1 MRGVVRIWQGNVG
14 ESQLPPIDREHT
26 SVLNNL
32 WAKTNDNDARWHP
45 LILHLLDVAAC
56 ADAILAREPQSTRD
70 RLAAVLGLD
79 WARAQPWLWLLIA
92 CHDLGKGC
100 PGFQCKWKNLSG
112 MDAGAS
118 PDTTVNHAF
127 VSQVELRSLLIE
139 LGWPEDAADL
149 VADAVGCHH
158 GERAS
163 PKEIERIEANPFKS
177 TLGKPEWQAARR
189 AIFEALIE
197 VFAPTEPPT
206 KPTLTGPDFMLL
218 AGLTSFADWIGSN
231 EQHFPFG
238 TPEDCTNLYGWFEKR
253 RRHNAED
260 VLDKTGWLPRLPLA
274 TTHHTFDA
282 VFGFAPR
289 PLQQAVVDALGRID
303 QPAILLVEAP
313 MGEGK
318 TEAALYAHLE
328 LQRRLGHRGLYVAL
342 PTKATG
348 NAMFARVLKFL
359 RSQNCDRPLDLQL
372 LHGSALLNDTYQQLK
387 PGGIFDAASGGE
399 VRAGEWFTHKK
410 RALLSEYGVGTIDQA
425 LLTILPVR
433 HQFVRLWGLANRV
446 VVFDEIHAYDAY
458 TGTLLLHLLRWLLAL
473 GSSVVLLSATLPPQI
488 RRQLAAL
495 TGAQPPA
502 QEAAYPRLSVYQ
514 IGQPVRQTPF
524 DADPARRLALTIAPV
539 TADLTAIKTALD
551 ERLVPGGHALALL
564 NTVQRAQQLYRDYGE
579 GEPLIVDGVPVGKRL
594 ADGTEIYLFHAR
606 FPADQRQRRED
617 AVLKVFGPPAQD
629 DDGARS
635 GRKLLIAT
643 QVAEQ
648 SLDLDF
654 DLITTD
660 LAPIDLLLQRAG
672 RLWRHRRSA
681 RPQPD
686 PVLII
691 AGLAEDPLPP
701 FGKPLWWSAVYR
713 EDVLLLTRSLL
724 RGKPTL
730 HVPDEIDTLVAKV
743 YEEEVDVAESL
754 EARLNR
760 AMQEALG
767 IEYAHVGAAN
777 QAIIGLPD
785 DGSWKTSA
793 TFTLY
798 DDDEPGVHVSL
809 KAKTRLGDDSVIV
822 IPLRETDTFDPS
834 AAPDF
839 SQAKA
844 WFLRAMSV
852 SRKGIVKPLQ
862 SEGVPE
868 GWKKSTLLRN
878 CHPLQ
883 LDAESRWI
891 NDPGVQLSDEL
902 GLVYHDKETE

>member
-1 MRGVVRIWQGNVG
+1 M
-14 ESQLPPIDREHT
+14 
-26 SVLNNL
+26 
-32 WAKTNDNDARWHP
+32 

-70 RLAAVLGLD
+70 RLAATLGLG
-79 WARAQPWLWLLIA
+79 WERARPWLLVLIA
-92 CHDLGKGC
+92 CHDLGKSC

-112 MDAGAS
+112 LDAGPS
-118 PDTTVNHAF
+118 PDTSVNHAF
-127 VSQVELRSLLIE
+127 VSQVELLSLLIE
-139 LGWPEDAADL
+139 LGWPENVADL

-158 GERAS
+158 GERAIPDTLRNLS
-163 PKEIERIEANPFKS
+163 GNRHA
-177 TLGKPEWQAARR
+177 LGKSEWHATRR
-189 AIFEALIE
+189 AIFEALVE

-231 EQHFPFG
+231 EQYFPFG
-238 TPEDCTNLYGWFEKR
+238 TPEDCSDLPGWFETR
-253 RRHNAED
+253 RQHNAEEA
-260 VLDKTGWLPRLPLA
+260 LDKTGWHPRLPLA
-274 TTHHTFDA
+274 AVHQSFNA

-289 PLQQAVVDALGRID
+289 PLQQAVVDALGCIG

-348 NAMFARVLKFL
+348 NAMFVRVLKFL
-359 RSQNCDRPLDLQL
+359 RSQNCERPLDLQL
-372 LHGSALLNDTYQQLK
+372 LHGGALLNDTYQQIK
-387 PGGIFDAASGGE
+387 PGGIFDATRGGE
-399 VRAGEWFTHKK
+399 IRAGEWFTHKK

-502 QEAAYPRLSVYQ
+502 QEAVYPRLSVYQ
-514 IGQPVRQTPF
+514 NGQAVLQIPF
-524 DADPARRLALTIAPV
+524 DADPERRLEMNIAPV
-539 TADLTAIKTALD
+539 TADLPAIRTELD
-551 ERLVPGGHALALL
+551 QRLVPGGYALALL
-564 NTVQRAQQLYRDYGE
+564 NTVQRAQQLYWDYGN
-579 GEPLIVDGVPVGKRL
+579 GEPLIADGAPVGKRL

-617 AVLKVFGPPAQD
+617 AVLKVFGPPDKTDPGCEA
-629 DDGARS
+629 GARS
-635 GRKLLIAT
+635 GRKILIAT

-654 DLITTD
+654 DLIATD

-681 RPQPD
+681 RPQPE
-686 PVLII
+686 PVLIV
-691 AGLAEDPLPP
+691 AGLAEDPPP
-701 FGKPLWWSAVYR
+701 SFGKPLWWNAVYR
-713 EDVLLLTRSLL
+713 EDVLLCTRSLL
-724 RGKPTL
+724 RDKLTL
-730 HVPDEIDTLVAKV
+730 HIPDEIDTLVAKV
-743 YEEEVDVAESL
+743 YEEDVDVAEPL
-754 EARLNR
+754 QARLER
-760 AMQEALG
+760 AMQKALG
-767 IEYAHVGAAN
+767 DHYAHVGLAN

-798 DDDEPGVHVSL
+798 DDDEPGVHATL
-809 KAKTRLGDDSVIV
+809 KAKTRLGDDSAVV
-822 IPLRETDTFDPS
+822 IPLFETDTFDP
-834 AAPDF
+834 AAIPDF
-839 SQAKA
+839 AQAKA

-862 SEGVPE
+862 SAGVPE
-868 GWKKSTLLRN
+868 GWQKNTLLRN
-878 CHPLQ
+878 CYPLQ

-891 NDPGVQLSDEL
+891 IDPGVHLSDDL
-902 GLVYHDKETE
+902 GLVYQDKEAE

>member
-1 MRGVVRIWQGNVG
+1 MTHPTNIA
-14 ESQLPPIDREHT
+14 S
-26 SVLNNL
+26 L
-32 WAKTNDNDARWHP
+32 WAKSVPETETWHP
-45 LILHLLDVAAC
+45 LVLHLLDVAAC
-56 ADAILAREPQSTRD
+56 ADAILAREPESTRE
-70 RLAAVLGLD
+70 RLAAVLGLPWD
-79 WARAQPWLWLLIA
+79 TARPWLWLLIA
-92 CHDLGKGC
+92 CHDLGKSC
-100 PGFQCKWKNLSG
+100 PGFQYKWKNLSG
-112 MDAGAS
+112 LDAGVS
-118 PDTTVNHAF
+118 PDTSVNHAF
-127 VSQVELRSLLIE
+127 VSQVELLSLLKE
-139 LGWPEDAADL
+139 LNWPEDMAEL

-163 PKEIERIEANPFKS
+163 PNTLKNLEGNRRA
-177 TLGKPEWQAARR
+177 LGKDEWHTARR

-231 EQHFPFG
+231 EAYFPFG
-238 TPEDCTNLYGWFEKR
+238 TPDECADLPSWFETR
-253 RRHNAED
+253 RQHNAE
-260 VLDKTGWLPRLPLA
+260 VALDKTGWLPRLPLA
-274 TTHHTFDA
+274 ATPQAFDA

-289 PLQQAVVDALGRID
+289 PLQQAVVDALDSIA

-348 NAMFARVLKFL
+348 NAMFTRVLKFL
-359 RSQNCDRPLDLQL
+359 RSQQCDRPLDLQL
-372 LHGSALLNDTYQQLK
+372 LHGGALLNDTYQQLK
-387 PGGIFDAASGGE
+387 PGGIFDATTGGE

-458 TGTLLLHLLRWLLAL
+458 TGTLLLHLMRWLLAL
-473 GSSVVLLSATLPPQI
+473 GSSIILLSATLPPQI

-495 TGAQPPA
+495 TGAQPLA

-514 IGQPVRQTPF
+514 DGQAVRQIAF
-524 DADPARRLALTIAPV
+524 AADPARRLSLSIAPI
-539 TADLTAIKTALD
+539 TADLSAIKTALD
-551 ERLVPGGHALALL
+551 ERLAPGGYALALV
-564 NTVQRAQQLYRDYGE
+564 NTVQRAQQLYLDYGK
-579 GEPLIVDGVPVGKRL
+579 GKPLLVDGVSVGKRL
-594 ADGTEIYLFHAR
+594 ADDTEVYLFHAR
-606 FPADQRQRRED
+606 FPADARQRRED
-617 AVLKVFGPPAQD
+617 AVLKVFGPPAKD
-629 DDGARS
+629 KSGTRS
-635 GRKLLIAT
+635 GRKILIAT

-654 DLITTD
+654 DLIATD

-681 RPQPD
+681 RPLD
-686 PVLII
+686 EPVLIV
-691 AGLAEDPLPP
+691 AGLAEDPPP
-701 FGKPLWWSAVYR
+701 AFGKPLWWSAVYR
-713 EDVLLLTRSLL
+713 EDVLLRTRSLL
-724 RGKPTL
+724 RDKLTL
-730 HVPDEIDTLVAKV
+730 HLPDEIDTLVAKV

-754 EARLNR
+754 QARLER
-760 AMQEALG
+760 AMQKALG
-767 IEYAHVGAAN
+767 DYHAHVGVAN

-793 TFTLY
+793 SFTLY
-798 DDDEPGVHVSL
+798 DDDEPGVHANL
-809 KAKTRLGDDSVIV
+809 KANTRLGDDSAVV
-822 IPLRETDTFDPS
+822 IPLFGTDGFNP
-834 AAPDF
+834 AAVPDF
-839 SQAKA
+839 AQAKE

-862 SEGVPE
+862 SAGVPE
-868 GWKKSTLLRN
+868 GWKKNTLLRN
-878 CHPLQ
+878 CYPLQ

-891 NDPGVQLSDEL
+891 IDSDVLQLSDEL
-902 GLVYHDKETE
+902 GLVYHDKETA

>member
-1 MRGVVRIWQGNVG
+1 MTISSTRDLR
-14 ESQLPPIDREHT
+14 L
-26 SVLNNL
+26 L
-32 WAKTNDNDARWHP
+32 WAKSSLNGDELWHP
-45 LILHLLDVAAC
+45 LVLHLLDVAAC

-70 RLAAVLGLD
+70 QLAAVLGLD
-79 WARAQPWLWLLIA
+79 WARARPWLLLLIA

-118 PDTTVNHAF
+118 PDTSVNHAF
-127 VSQVELRSLLIE
+127 VSQVELLLLLIE
-139 LGWPEDAADL
+139 LGWPDDAADL

-163 PKEIERIEANPFKS
+163 PREIQRIEANPFKS
-177 TLGKPEWQAARR
+177 TLGKPEWHAARR
-189 AIFEALIE
+189 VIFDALIE

-231 EQHFPFG
+231 EQYFVFG
-238 TPEDCTNLYGWFEKR
+238 TPEDCADLPGWFKAR
-253 RRHNAED
+253 RLHNAEAA
-260 VLDKTGWLPRLPLA
+260 LNQTGWLPRLPLA
-274 TTHHTFDA
+274 TAHQAFDT

-289 PLQQAVVDALGRID
+289 PLQHAVVDALDSIN
-303 QPAILLVEAP
+303 QPAILLIEAP

-348 NAMFARVLKFL
+348 NAMFGRVLKFL
-359 RSQNCDRPLDLQL
+359 RNQNCNRPLDLQL
-372 LHGSALLNDTYQQLK
+372 LHGGALLNDTYQQLK
-387 PGGIFDAASGGE
+387 PGGIFDATSGGE

-488 RRQLAAL
+488 RRQLADL
-495 TGAQPPA
+495 TGAAPPA

-514 IGQPVRQTPF
+514 NGQAVRQIAF
-524 DADPARRLALTIAPV
+524 SADSARRLSLSIAPV
-539 TADLTAIKTALD
+539 TADLSAIKTALD
-551 ERLVPGGHALALL
+551 ERLVPGGYALALL
-564 NTVQRAQQLYRDYGE
+564 NTVQRAQKLYRDYGD
-579 GEPLIVDGVPVGKRL
+579 GEPLIVDGEPVGKRL
-594 ADGTEIYLFHAR
+594 ADDTEVYLFHAR
-606 FPADQRQRRED
+606 FPADQRQRREN
-617 AVLKVFGPPAQD
+617 AVLKVFGPPGKTEPGGET
-629 DDGARS
+629 GARS
-635 GRKLLIAT
+635 GRKILIAT

-654 DLITTD
+654 DLIATD

-672 RLWRHRRSA
+672 RLWRHRRCV
-681 RPQPD
+681 RPQPE
-686 PVLII
+686 PVLIV
-691 AGLAEDPLPP
+691 AGLAEDPPP
-701 FGKPLWWSAVYR
+701 AFGKPLWWSAVYR
-713 EDVLLLTRSLL
+713 EDVLLRTRSLL
-724 RGKPTL
+724 RDKLTL

-743 YEEEVDVAESL
+743 YEEEIGVTESL

-760 AMQEALG
+760 AMTDCEGTKLADTQQ
-767 IEYAHVGAAN
+767 AN
-777 QAIIGLPD
+777 DAIIGSPD
-785 DGSWKTSA
+785 DSFWQTKTRFS
-793 TFTLY
+793 LY
-798 DDDEPGVHVSL
+798 DDDEPGVHASL
-809 KAKTRLGDDSVIV
+809 KAKTRLGDDSAVV
-822 IPLRETDTFDPS
+822 IPLFEADTFDPTT
-834 AAPDF
+834 APDF
-839 SQAKA
+839 AQAKK

-862 SEGVPE
+862 SAGVPE

-878 CHPLQ
+878 CYPLQ
-883 LDAESRWI
+883 LDAELRWI
-891 NDPGVQLSDEL
+891 IDPSVQLSDEL
-902 GLVYHDKETE
+902 GLVYHDKEAK